1 MAIAVIRITGQ
12 VGLRKEVAETLYR
25 LKLRR
30 KLVCVLI
37 DEKDE
42 VKMGMVKSVK
52 DFVAYG
58 VIDDKLVKELE
69 TKRGKDKAKGFYR
82 LHPPIGGFKK
92 STKMPAPKG
101 ILGKNE
107 DIGKLLGRML

>member
-1 MAIAVIRITGQ
+1 MIVVIRITGQ
-12 VGLRKEVAETLYR
+12 VGLKKEVKDTLYR

-30 KLVCVLI
+30 KLVCVLV

-42 VKMGMVKSVK
+42 VRMGMVRRVRE
-52 DFVAYG
+52 FVAYG
-58 VIDDKLVKELE
+58 KIDDKLVKELE

-92 STKMPAPKG
+92 STKATAPKG
-101 ILGKNE
+101 ILGKND